1 MNLTSRALPEELK
14 SKLTAS
20 PTLISVLNPDGSPPA
35 CPVNILYI
43 MIGKYCVRLSGDI
56 GVSLFIYGFKNY
68 ARGRQLRNYST
79 KVKPHAL
86 EKVKAVKDD
95 DFKKAQAH
103 SKDVLAFKMY

>member
-1 MNLTSRALPEELK
+1 ML
-14 SKLTAS
+14 
-20 PTLISVLNPDGSPPA
+20 
-35 CPVNILYI
+35 
-43 MIGKYCVRLSGDI
+43 
-56 GVSLFIYGFKNY
+56 IYGFKNY
-68 ARGRQLRNYST
+68 ARGRQLRNYTT